1 MNQIIFGED
10 ARKKLKAG
18 VDQLANAV
26 KVTLGAKGRN
36 VIISKDAL
44 NDVVTKDGVSVAK
57 SISLND
63 PIENIGARQV
73 KEIASKTEEFASDGT
88 TTSIVL
94 AQAILEE
101 GYKLIEEKVNLVEL
115 KKGIDKAVSAVIK
128 QLHKLSK
135 KADNIEVQRQ
145 IAIVSANGD
154 VETGNLIA
162 ETLQRVGKEGV
173 IKVEE
178 STNTETTVDFTE
190 GLNLD
195 NGYMSSYFINDREK
209 LEVNFLN
216 PLILLYDGYIN
227 NIKDLVDIL
236 TISVESTQPILIIAE
251 DVEDSVVKTLAYN
264 VSQGELKVACVKA
277 PGFGDRRKEVLVDVA
292 TVTGGKVIS
301 KEEGTSLTDVTI
313 EMLGQAERVVIKKEL
328 TTIISGQGKKEDILE
343 RAETLKNQIEQEEKG
358 REKTFKEE
366 RLAKLTGGVAL
377 IKIGGYSDV
386 EIKEKRDRVD
396 DALGAVQA
404 AILEGFVAGGGTSY
418 IHAISV
424 LDKVKTTNEDQRKGL
439 EVIKKALKY
448 PYYQILKNAGIE
460 ESEFLKTQYGMG
472 YNVKT
477 EKWTNLF
484 KEGIIDPTKVSR
496 VALENAA
503 SVIGTLLT
511 TEVIIHNEESF
522 M

>member
-1 MNQIIFGED
+1 LNQIIFGED

-36 VIISKDAL
+36 VIISRDAL

-57 SISLND
+57 AISLND
-63 PIENIGARQV
+63 PIENIGARQL
-73 KEIASKTEEFASDGT
+73 KEIATKTEDLASDGT
-88 TTSIVL
+88 TTSITL
-94 AQAILEE
+94 AQAILQE
-101 GYKLIEEKVNLVEL
+101 GYNTIDKSVNLTEF
-115 KKGIDKAVSAVIK
+115 KKGMDKAVAVVVK

-135 KADNIEVQRQ
+135 KADTIEVQRQ
-145 IAIVSANGD
+145 IATLSANGD
-154 VETGNLIA
+154 KEIGDLIA
-162 ETLQRVGKEGV
+162 NTLERVGKEGV

-178 STNTETTVDFTE
+178 SSNTETKVDFTE
-190 GLNLD
+190 GMNLD
-195 NGYMSSYFINDREK
+195 NGYMSSYFINDIAK
-209 LEVNFLN
+209 LEVNLQE

-227 NIKDLVDIL
+227 DINKLLPIL
-236 TISVESTQPILIIAE
+236 TISVEQKKPILIISE
-251 DVEDSVVKTLAYN
+251 DVEDSIVKTLAYN
-264 VSQGELKVACVKA
+264 ASQGELRVACVKA
-277 PGFGDRRKEVLVDVA
+277 PGFGERRKELLLDVA
-292 TVTGGKVIS
+292 TVTKGTVIS
-301 KEEGTSLTDVTI
+301 KEQGIALEDVAF
-313 EMLGQAERVVIKKEL
+313 EMLGQAEKVIVKKEV
-328 TTIISGQGKKEDILE
+328 TTIIGGIGNKEDILE

-358 REKTFKEE
+358 RERTFKEE

-377 IKIGGYSDV
+377 IKIGGFSDV

-396 DALGAVQA
+396 DALGAVKA

-418 IHAISV
+418 IHASSV
-424 LDKVKTTNEDQRKGL
+424 LEKVKTNNEDEKKGV
-439 EVIKKALKY
+439 EVIRKALFY
-448 PYYQILKNAGIE
+448 PYNQILKNAGIT

-496 VALENAA
+496 VALENAN